1 MPSSHA
7 RCQTALIG
15 CPVASQG
22 HFRMADRLALGV
34 VPILRQGEISPTL
47 AQFRL
52 YWFVA
57 LDMERQ
63 KARRKIDLI
72 RPEGDPRRERALYC
86 MERQEEVLDRA
97 YADMREMAP
106 TAGERAVEVITAH
119 YLEGE
124 DWHDLSARIGIAYDK
139 CKKIAYKAFREYEA
153 AT

>member
-1 MPSSHA
+1 
-7 RCQTALIG
+7 
-15 CPVASQG
+15 
-22 HFRMADRLALGV
+22 MADRLALGV
-34 VPILRQGEISPTL
+34 VPILRRGEISPTL

-63 KARRKIDLI
+63 KTRRKIDLM

-86 MERQEEVLDRA
+86 MEGQEEVLDRA
-97 YADMREMAP
+97 YADMHEMAP
-106 TAGERAVEVITAH
+106 AVGERAVEVITAH

-139 CKKIAYKAFREYEA
+139 CKKIAYRAFREYDA

>member
-1 MPSSHA
+1 MPVAHA

-15 CPVASQG
+15 RPVASQG

-34 VPILRQGEISPTL
+34 VPILRRGEISPTL

-63 KARRKIDLI
+63 KARRKIDLM

-106 TAGERAVEVITAH
+106 AVGERAVEVITAH

-139 CKKIAYKAFREYEA
+139 CKKIAYRAFREYDA

>member
-1 MPSSHA
+1 
-7 RCQTALIG
+7 
-15 CPVASQG
+15 
-22 HFRMADRLALGV
+22 MADRLALGV
-34 VPILRQGEISPTL
+34 VPILRRGEISPTL

-63 KARRKIDLI
+63 KARRKIDLM

-97 YADMREMAP
+97 YADMCEMAP
-106 TAGERAVEVITAH
+106 KVGGRAVEVITAH

-139 CKKIAYKAFREYEA
+139 CKEDSVQGVQGVRCRDIEKAAGERNPCGLFVFAFRA
-153 AT
+153 WL

>member
-1 MPSSHA
+1 
-7 RCQTALIG
+7 
-15 CPVASQG
+15 
-22 HFRMADRLALGV
+22 MADRLALGV
-34 VPILRQGEISPTL
+34 VPILRRGEISPTL

-63 KARRKIDLI
+63 KTRRKIDLM

-106 TAGERAVEVITAH
+106 KVGGRAVEVITAH

-139 CKKIAYKAFREYEA
+139 CKKIAYRAFRAYDA

>member
-1 MPSSHA
+1 
-7 RCQTALIG
+7 
-15 CPVASQG
+15 
-22 HFRMADRLALGV
+22 MADRLSLGV
-34 VPILRQGEISPTL
+34 VPILRRGEISPTL

-63 KARRKIDLI
+63 
-72 RPEGDPRRERALYC
+72 
-86 MERQEEVLDRA
+86 EEVLDRA

-106 TAGERAVEVITAH
+106 AVGERAVEVITAH

-139 CKKIAYKAFREYEA
+139 CKKIAYRAFREYDAE
-153 AT
+153 T

>member
-1 MPSSHA
+1 
-7 RCQTALIG
+7 
-15 CPVASQG
+15 
-22 HFRMADRLALGV
+22 MADRLALGV
-34 VPILRQGEISPTL
+34 VPILRRGEISPML

-63 KARRKIDLI
+63 KARRKIDLM
-72 RPEGDPRRERALYC
+72 RPEGDPRR
-86 MERQEEVLDRA
+86 
-97 YADMREMAP
+97 
-106 TAGERAVEVITAH
+106 ERAVEVITAH

-139 CKKIAYKAFREYEA
+139 CKKIAYRAFRAYDA